1 MPTADEIINAY
12 VRIRDQKKEL
22 TDRHKQELAPFNE
35 KLGKL
40 EAGLLSILSANG
52 SESIKSKA
60 GTAYITERT
69 SVKTQ
74 DWDTFLPFCLENNL
88 EHMLVQSAA
97 KQSVLDYVEANGEL
111 PPGLTMS
118 TDLAVN
124 VRRSSK

>member
-52 SESIKSKA
+52 SESL
-60 GTAYITERT
+60 RVRRVRHT
-69 SVKTQ
+69 S
-74 DWDTFLPFCLENNL
+74 
-88 EHMLVQSAA
+88 
-97 KQSVLDYVEANGEL
+97 QSVPALRPRIGI
-111 PPGLTMS
+111 
-118 TDLAVN
+118 
-124 VRRSSK
+124 RSSHSVWKTIWNIC